1 MGSIDTFPEV
11 AARAGATAVAAI
23 QRRPQ
28 SAGIARDRIGNTLHC
43 NLDLAGSAAQ
53 FNPSVSARPTHA
65 PATRY
70 VRAAAGEFPLFSP
83 ISTF

>member
-23 QRRPQ
+23 QRRQQ
-28 SAGIARDRIGNTLHC
+28 SAGMARDRMGNTLHC

-53 FNPSVSARPTHA
+53 SNRSVSARPTHA
-65 PATRY
+65 PTSRTVIRQGTADTLSK
-70 VRAAAGEFPLFSP
+70 G
-83 ISTF
+83 